1 MTILE
6 AFNLFMNPDNHAD
19 GNRQRIVRLVK
30 EKCSHEDLLP
40 IQERLA
46 KIEIEANR
54 EENPLIPIRRAIM
67 EEVDIST
74 YEEALVE
81 LPQDMRQKIYDKFN
95 KSGVACSKIM
105 SNTLWLYSQ
114 VMCGVLRFYSLMKY
128 DDAGE
133 DDWFTHYVKMA
144 HSHAKATVSMLEK
157 SVTGEDGQIEA
168 WLHKEWDKLLPQ
180 IKESM
185 LRYRPREKVKIATEE
200 IASSE

>member
-6 AFNLFMNPDNHAD
+6 AFNLFMNPDSHAD
-19 GNRQRIVRLVK
+19 ENRQRLVRLVK
-30 EKCSHEDLLP
+30 GKCSHEHLLAT
-40 IQERLA
+40 QERLA
-46 KIEIEANR
+46 RIEIEANS

-81 LPQDMRQKIYDKFN
+81 LSQDMRQKIYDKLN
-95 KSGVACSKIM
+95 KGGTACSKIM
-105 SNTLWLYSQ
+105 SNTLWVDSQ
-114 VMCGVLRFYSLMKY
+114 VMCGVLRFYSLMNY

-133 DDWFTHYVKMA
+133 DDWFTYYVKVA
-144 HSHAKATVSMLEK
+144 HSHAKATVSMLAK
-157 SVTGEDGQIEA
+157 SVTGEDIQIEA
-168 WLHKEWDKLLPQ
+168 LLYKEWNKLLPQ

-200 IASSE
+200 IAPSE